1 MWIHAANDSMHT
13 RWSMVSFVT
22 ESLDIPDLLSVSEAA
37 ELLKVSPQTV
47 RGLLRNGKLA
57 GQKVGNTWLIH
68 PEQVRRVAIER
79 GVVEASV
86 RTASKK
92 RRKPPKMRALSFFSG
107 AMGLDLGLERAGIET
122 ILTCEFDKWSRRTI
136 EVNRPDLPLLGDI
149 WNYNAEQIR
158 ETAGLGPDEDID
170 LVVGGPPCQAFSTA
184 GARRGFEDDRGNVF
198 LHYID
203 VALAVKPKFI
213 VIENVRGLL
222 SAPMKHRPHTHRGE
236 DFPPLSNDES
246 AGGALAFVLHLLRA
260 GGYEVSFNLYNSA
273 NFGTPQTRE
282 RVILVCSRDGRKVQH
297 LSPTHSETPT
307 GRLKPWRTFRDA
319 VAGLQESDLHHL
331 DFPEDRLRFYR
342 LLGPGQYW
350 KHLPDDLQR
359 EALGNSYFS
368 GGGKTGFL
376 RRLAWDRPS
385 PTLVTHPAMPA
396 TDLAHPEIDR
406 PLSIEEYKRIQ
417 EFPDD
422 WALQGPLVQQYKQV
436 GNAVPASLGEAL
448 GRTLIAHLEGRQL
461 PIPNGF
467 RFSRYRGTDELTWS
481 SAAKTSSTS
490 RPSKRPPKVGA
501 PTLF

>member
-1 MWIHAANDSMHT
+1 MAE
-13 RWSMVSFVT
+13 R
-22 ESLDIPDLLSVSEAA
+22 LDVPNLLSVAEAA
-37 ELLKVSPQTV
+37 QLLNVSPQTV
-47 RGLLRNGKLA
+47 RGLLRSGTLK
-57 GQKVGNTWLIH
+57 GQKIGNTWLIH
-68 PEQVRRVAIER
+68 SEQVRLAAINR
-79 GVVEASV
+79 GAVKTPV
-86 RTASKK
+86 RSTLKK
-92 RRKPPKMRALSFFSG
+92 RMNSPKMRALSFFSG
-107 AMGLDLGLERAGIET
+107 AMGLDLGLEKAGIET

-149 WNYNAEQIR
+149 WNYDAAQIR
-158 ETAGLGPDEDID
+158 EIAGLASDEDID

-184 GARRGFEDDRGNVF
+184 GSRRGFEDERGNVF

-203 VALAVKPKFI
+203 LALELNPKFI

-222 SAPMKHRPHTHRGE
+222 SAPMKHRPHTHRGAG
-236 DFPPLSNDES
+236 FPALSHDES
-246 AGGALAFVLHLLRA
+246 PGGALAFVLHLLRA

-282 RVILVCSRDGRKVQH
+282 RVILICSRDGERVQH
-297 LSPTHSETPT
+297 LSPTHAEVPS
-307 GRLKPWRTFRDA
+307 GKLKPWRTFREA
-319 VAGLQESDLHHL
+319 VNGLNEIDLNHL
-331 DFPEDRLRFYR
+331 EFPEERLRFYR

-368 GGGKTGFL
+368 GGGKTGFF

-396 TDLAHPEIDR
+396 TDLAHPEMNR

-448 GRTLIAHLEGRQL
+448 GRTLIAHLEGRKL
-461 PIPNGF
+461 PIPEGF

-481 SAAKTSSTS
+481 SDAKAANTA
-490 RPSKRPPKVGA
+490 RPAKKAPRAGIPK
-501 PTLF
+501 LF

>member
-1 MWIHAANDSMHT
+1 
-13 RWSMVSFVT
+13 
-22 ESLDIPDLLSVSEAA
+22 
-37 ELLKVSPQTV
+37 
-47 RGLLRNGKLA
+47 
-57 GQKVGNTWLIH
+57 
-68 PEQVRRVAIER
+68 
-79 GVVEASV
+79 
-86 RTASKK
+86 
-92 RRKPPKMRALSFFSG
+92 MRALSFFSG

-122 ILTCEFDKWSRRTI
+122 ILACEFDKWSRKTI

-149 WNYNAEQIR
+149 WNYDAAEIR
-158 ETAGLGPDEDID
+158 ILAGLSLDDDID

-203 VALAVKPKFI
+203 IALALRPKFI

-222 SAPMKHRPHTHRGE
+222 SAPMKHRPHSLRGGS
-236 DFPPLSNDES
+236 FPELSNDE
-246 AGGALAFVLHLLRA
+246 APGGALAFVLHLLRA
-260 GGYEVSFNLYNSA
+260 GGYEVSFNLYNAA

-282 RVILVCSRDGRKVQH
+282 RVILVCSRDGQKVQH
-297 LSPTHSETPT
+297 LSPTHSETPN
-307 GRLKPWRTFRDA
+307 GRLKPWRTFREA
-319 VAGLQESDLHHL
+319 VSGLEDVEQHHL

-342 LLGPGQYW
+342 LLKPGQYW

-368 GGGKTGFL
+368 GGGKTGFF

-396 TDLAHPEIDR
+396 TDLAHPEEDR

-448 GRTLIAHLEGRQL
+448 GRVLVAHLDGKSLR
-461 PIPNGF
+461 IPDGF
-467 RFSRYRGTDELTWS
+467 RFSRYRGTDENTWTS
-481 SAAKTSSTS
+481 LAKSPTKGKGGRKMLRES
-490 RPSKRPPKVGA
+490 A